1 VGTTL
6 CQQANMEAVQKVLS
20 AYSAYELSKR
30 LGISQSGIGKWKNGL
45 VALESMSFGNAIKL
59 TEFYNNQQRKE
70 EK

>member
-1 VGTTL
+1 MD
-6 CQQANMEAVQKVLS
+6 QQANMEAVRKVLS
-20 AYSAYELSKR
+20 DYSAYELSKR

-59 TEFYNNQQRKE
+59 TEFYNNQQKRKE

>member
-1 VGTTL
+1 
-6 CQQANMEAVQKVLS
+6 MEAVQKVLS

>member
-1 VGTTL
+1 MY
-6 CQQANMEAVQKVLS
+6 QQANMEAVRKVLS
-20 AYSAYELSKR
+20 DYSAYELSKR

-70 EK
+70 ER

>member
-1 VGTTL
+1 MY
-6 CQQANMEAVQKVLS
+6 QQANMEAVRKVLS
-20 AYSAYELSKR
+20 DYSAYELSKR

-70 EK
+70 D

>member
-1 VGTTL
+1 MY
-6 CQQANMEAVQKVLS
+6 QQANMGTVRKVLS
-20 AYSAYELSKR
+20 DYSAYELSKK

-59 TEFYNNQQRKE
+59 TEFYNNQRKE

>member
-1 VGTTL
+1 M
-6 CQQANMEAVQKVLS
+6 CQQANMEAVRKVLS
-20 AYSAYELSKR
+20 DYSAYELSKR

-59 TEFYNNQQRKE
+59 TEFYNNKQIKE

>member
-1 VGTTL
+1 M
-6 CQQANMEAVQKVLS
+6 CQQANMETVRKVLS
-20 AYSAYELSKR
+20 DYSAYELSKK

-59 TEFYNNQQRKE
+59 TEFYNNQRKE

>member
-1 VGTTL
+1 MY
-6 CQQANMEAVQKVLS
+6 QQANMEAVRKVLS
-20 AYSAYELSKR
+20 DYSAYELSKR

-59 TEFYNNQQRKE
+59 TEFYNNQTRKE

>member
-1 VGTTL
+1 MY
-6 CQQANMEAVQKVLS
+6 QQANMEAVRKVLS
-20 AYSAYELSKR
+20 DYSAYELSKK

>member
-1 VGTTL
+1 MD
-6 CQQANMEAVQKVLS
+6 QQANMEAVRKVLS
-20 AYSAYELSKR
+20 DYSAYELSKR

>member
-1 VGTTL
+1 MY
-6 CQQANMEAVQKVLS
+6 QQANMETVRKVLS
-20 AYSAYELSKR
+20 DYSAYELSKK

-59 TEFYNNQQRKE
+59 TEFYNNQRKE

>member
-1 VGTTL
+1 
-6 CQQANMEAVQKVLS
+6 MEAVRKVLS
-20 AYSAYELSKR
+20 DYSAYELSKR